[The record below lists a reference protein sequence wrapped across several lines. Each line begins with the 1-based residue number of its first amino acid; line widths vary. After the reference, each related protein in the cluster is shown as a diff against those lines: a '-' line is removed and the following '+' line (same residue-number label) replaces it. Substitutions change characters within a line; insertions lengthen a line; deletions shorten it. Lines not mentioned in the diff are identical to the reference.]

1 MSKVIKLI
9 SIILILISS
18 GCEQYLGGYIFDGI
32 YFYENGNMINAQG
45 YTIRCSANGGIL
57 EFNIISEGISGIV
70 SMDSNVDWISE
81 GDFPDY
87 PPDEEDKYES
97 SDRQKMYL
105 QNVSLSISPNN
116 TGRKRMAE
124 ICFVTGS
131 LFAHAAKVTVI
142 QVK

>member
-9 SIILILISS
+9 SITLILISS

-32 YFYENGNMINAQG
+32 YFYENGNMTDAQG
-45 YTIRCSANGGIL
+45 YTIRCSGDGGIL

-70 SMDSNVDWISE
+70 PMDSDATWISQ
-81 GDFPDY
+81 GYFPDY

-97 SDRQKMYL
+97 YDRQKMYL

-116 TGRKRMAE
+116 TGRKRKAE

-142 QVK
+142 QAK